1 MSSARRYVVSEQL
14 RTGNTLSIRSSV
26 SRIAHTFV
34 YGPKYFAPFS
44 LRLRVMST
52 RGTSSPSVIARYGY
66 DLSSRNCTL
75 NGGANSLIQLYSS
88 CSASNSLPTTVH
100 STLAAVVTIRRVR
113 SCSDRSGW
121 K

>member
-1 MSSARRYVVSEQL
+1 M
-14 RTGNTLSIRSSV
+14 SIRSSV

-44 LRLRVMST
+44 FRLRVIRT
-52 RGTSSPSVIARYGY
+52 RGTSSPSVIARCGY

-88 CSASNSLPTTVH
+88 WSASNSVPTTVH
-100 STLAAVVTIRRVR
+100 STLAAVSTIRRVR
-113 SCSDRSGW
+113 SCRARRGW